1 MTAVVVVVVGALVVV
16 TPDVVVTGDVV
27 LVVTEVVEVVDAV
40 VGADV
45 VVWADVV
52 VVVDLD
58 GAVLDVVV
66 VDLDVVVVDVADDAA
81 VVVVVPTTAA
91 AHVGSVMTLS
101 SRVTAPLRAKTR
113 PLTSAPVLSVMD
125 VSAISVPLNW
135 LVVPSVA
142 ELPTCQKTWHAC
154 APFSSTTRLPVAA
167 TNVEPA

>member
-1 MTAVVVVVVGALVVV
+1 MTDVVVVVGGARVVV

-27 LVVTEVVEVVDAV
+27 LVVTEGVEVVDV
-40 VGADV
+40 VAG
-45 VVWADVV
+45 VV
-52 VVVDLD
+52 VVVDAD

-66 VDLDVVVVDVADDAA
+66 LDVVVLDVVVVDDVPDDTA

-91 AHVGSVMTLS
+91 AHAGTVMTLL

-125 VSAISVPLNW
+125 VSAINEPLNW
-135 LVVPSVA
+135 LVVPRVA

>member
-1 MTAVVVVVVGALVVV
+1 MTDVVVVVGGALVVV

-27 LVVTEVVEVVDAV
+27 LVVTEGVEVVDVV
-40 VGADV
+40 VG
-45 VVWADVV
+45 VV
-52 VVVDLD
+52 VVVDAD

-66 VDLDVVVVDVADDAA
+66 LDVVVVDDVADDTA

-91 AHVGSVMTLS
+91 AHVGTVMTLL

-125 VSAISVPLNW
+125 VSAINEPLNW
-135 LVVPSVA
+135 LVVPRVA

>member
-1 MTAVVVVVVGALVVV
+1 MTDVVVVVVGVLVVV

-27 LVVTEVVEVVDAV
+27 LVVTGAVEVVDAV

-45 VVWADVV
+45 VVGADAVVVVVADGAVLVV
-52 VVVDLD
+52 VVVD
-58 GAVLDVVV
+58 
-66 VDLDVVVVDVADDAA
+66 DVADDAD

-91 AHVGSVMTLS
+91 AQAGTVMTLS
-101 SRVTAPLRAKTR
+101 SRVTAPFRAKTR

-125 VSAISVPLNW
+125 VSASNEPLNW

>member
-16 TPDVVVTGDVV
+16 TPEVVVTGDVV
-27 LVVTEVVEVVDAV
+27 LVVTGVVEVVDPVA
-40 VGADV
+40 G
-45 VVWADVV
+45 ADVV
-52 VVVDLD
+52 VVVDAD

-66 VDLDVVVVDVADDAA
+66 LDVVVVDDVAVDAD
-81 VVVVVPTTAA
+81 VVVVDPTTAA
-91 AHVGSVMTLS
+91 AHVGTVMTLS
-101 SRVTAPLRAKTR
+101 SRVTAPFRAKTR

-125 VSAISVPLNW
+125 VSARSEPLNW